1 MVDHHPSK
9 HKELSDQLISWWRA
23 QTDFKIKK
31 ELATYLSVHPDT
43 LGEYFSG
50 RNFPRS
56 DIASRLYDLTKIPC
70 LNPHSGAAS
79 LSEMVKQDSS
89 SPVPVLLP
97 PPIIATSLEDS
108 PEPDFSNAPGLSEH
122 KYSSGK
128 SLEAKPGQ
136 PSSKV
141 KNGERYGERSVVIS
155 FQRTTCPFCMKD
167 VSGFCRCGYCG
178 QSFVWANVPIGRNGL
193 S

>member
-1 MVDHHPSK
+1 MTEHYSTK
-9 HKELSDQLISWWRA
+9 HKELSDQLVSWWRA
-23 QTDFKIKK
+23 QTDYKTKK
-31 ELATYLSVHPDT
+31 EMATYLSVHPDS

-50 RNFPRS
+50 RKFPRS

-70 LNPHSGAAS
+70 LSPHSGAAS

-89 SPVPVLLP
+89 LPVPVFLP
-97 PPIIATSLEDS
+97 PPIIATSSKNS
-108 PEPDFSNAPGLSEH
+108 PEPDFSNAPGLSEN

-155 FQRTTCPFCMKD
+155 FQRTTCPLCMKD
-167 VSGFCRCGYCG
+167 ISRFYHCGNCG
-178 QSFVWANVPIGRNGL
+178 QNFVWANVPVKH
-193 S
+193 